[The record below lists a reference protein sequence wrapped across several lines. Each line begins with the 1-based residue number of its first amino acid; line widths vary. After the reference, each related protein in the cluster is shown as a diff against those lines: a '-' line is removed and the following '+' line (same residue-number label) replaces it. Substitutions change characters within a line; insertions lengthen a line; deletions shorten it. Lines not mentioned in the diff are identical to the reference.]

1 MITASDLRKLNL
13 SELQT
18 KLAEEKK
25 AVAKLVITSGKNR
38 DLHVAKK
45 ARHIIAKIKLVISEK
60 ELLS

>member
-1 MITASDLRKLNL
+1 MITAMELRKLDL
-13 SELQT
+13 RELLT

-25 AVAKLVITSGKNR
+25 TVAKLVITPGKTQ

-45 ARHIIAKIKLVISEK
+45 ARHLIAKIKLVISEK